1 MAASSYDALGWFY
14 IGFTIVWSLLLFA
27 GMAFLRRHRQLP
39 FLQIR
44 KLGLI
49 FCAVILLHL
58 YAISCTLG
66 ITYGT
71 MVPCEA
77 QFWVM
82 SIYLPFGMALLQA
95 ANSQFQYIAG
105 QQRRFASLGNLEERE
120 VSEKSTP
127 IDQALPWYKRAA
139 IKCRN
144 ADKPTRTL
152 VYIGLGMVVQ
162 FLLTALVF
170 FGSEMFH
177 PGYGFFNV
185 RVPGTEKDRAEMC
198 LTGWEW

>member
-1 MAASSYDALGWFY
+1 MAAASYDALGWFY
-14 IGFTIVWSLLLFA
+14 IGFTIVWSLLLIA
-27 GMAFLRRHRQLP
+27 GMAFLHRHRQLP

-95 ANSQFQYIAG
+95 ANSQFQYIAS
-105 QQRRFASLGNLEERE
+105 QQRRFASLGNLDEQE

-139 IKCRN
+139 IRCRN
-144 ADKPTRTL
+144 SDKPTRTL
-152 VYIGLGMVVQ
+152 VYICIGMAVQ